1 MTIEIQLLPK
11 SVRDEIL
18 GFAGGRLRVRVS
30 APPMEGKANESLIK
44 LISRTIEVPKS
55 NIAIIKGKTSRIKII
70 KIEGVSQTKFNWFK
84 KTYSN

>member
-1 MTIEIQLLPK
+1 MTIEVEILPR
-11 SVRDEIL
+11 SARDEIL
-18 GFAGGRLRVRVS
+18 GFVSGRLRVRVS
-30 APPMEGKANESLIK
+30 APPVEGKANESLIK

-55 NIAIIKGKTSRIKII
+55 NVAIIKGKTSRIKVI

>member
-1 MTIEIQLLPK
+1 MTIEVQILPK

-18 GFAGGRLRVRVS
+18 GFVSGRLRVRVS

-44 LISRTIEVPKS
+44 LISRTIEVPRP
-55 NIAIIKGKTSRIKII
+55 NVAIIKGKTSRIKVI